1 MYSEAMTF
9 GKKRSSVGGNTD
21 NNKRVS
27 KKGIILT
34 CVIVAAILGA
44 SFVVW
49 FLPTGNVPNQRITNM
64 TVTFTDPNAT
74 LMSTESQFTLLQR
87 EVRNHISETSLNDVE
102 NITEFNSFVDTSI
115 AQNNEL
121 MLSLLSGKP
130 DQSLMPN
137 YLNLMSEMKN
147 YSQYLSDL
155 KTTGIK

>member
-1 MYSEAMTF
+1 MYREAMTF
-9 GKKRSSVGGNTD
+9 GKKRSNVNGNAN

-34 CVIVAAILGA
+34 CVFVAAILGA

-49 FLPTGNVPNQRITNM
+49 FLPTGNVPNSSITNM
-64 TVTFTDPNAT
+64 TVTFTDPNTT

-87 EVRNHISETSLNDVE
+87 EVQNHINETSLNEVE

-115 AQNNEL
+115 AQNDEL

-130 DQSLMPN
+130 DQSLMPD

-155 KTTGIK
+155 KATGRK